1 MNDELKEV
9 KAALSGYAHAS
20 ATLDKLIDRRL
31 ELSSKAVYTGPQY
44 DKTGVK
50 QGSIPDK
57 FAETLAS
64 IDIIDRK
71 IEDTVSV
78 MKEQY
83 EQVEALIESLGYD
96 YDARIV
102 LQYRYINAWKWEDI
116 ANVLNLAL
124 SGVYRIHNRG
134 LKAIKEKHFSK

>member
-20 ATLDKLIDRRL
+20 ATLDRLIDRRL

-44 DKTGVK
+44 DKAGIK

-83 EQVEALIESLGYD
+83 EQVEALIKSLGYD

-134 LKAIKEKHFSK
+134 LKAIKKKHFSE